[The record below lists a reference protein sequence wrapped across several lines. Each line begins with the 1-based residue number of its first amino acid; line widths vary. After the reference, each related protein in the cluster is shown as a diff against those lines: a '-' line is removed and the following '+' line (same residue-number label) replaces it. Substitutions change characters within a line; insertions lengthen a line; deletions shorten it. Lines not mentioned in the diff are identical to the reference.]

1 MTKKTFIIAAVLSAG
16 LIPLSSFAWHGAPC
30 WDDQPGPGWHHR
42 YDGPRGGYWDDCPRM
57 RPHHM
62 AGPRFAMGREVHTFR
77 MNAEE
82 ASDFINEVGAAL
94 GIDMKQKAWQQ
105 MQKAY
110 GDLAQVRFDRRD
122 AFRPGM
128 SRQDRLQARSDFMN
142 AHAKAFDAYV
152 KAHAELQKTLGEET
166 MAEFD
171 YIVNT
176 GSLLMPSAPLNKP
189 QPPAP
194 KAS

>member
-1 MTKKTFIIAAVLSAG
+1 
-16 LIPLSSFAWHGAPC
+16 
-30 WDDQPGPGWHHR
+30 
-42 YDGPRGGYWDDCPRM
+42 
-57 RPHHM
+57 
-62 AGPRFAMGREVHTFR
+62 
-77 MNAEE
+77 
-82 ASDFINEVGAAL
+82 
-94 GIDMKQKAWQQ
+94 

-128 SRQDRLQARSDFMN
+128 NRQDRLQARSDFMN